1 MLDFKL
7 ALKSLQELKTTSVIT
22 YIDHYLIYAADY
34 LGDVTRKPNAQD
46 GLAGH
51 IKDTISSMIKIMC
64 YDQTI
69 VKVHSHRYYP
79 DGKSINLPELAL
91 AGYEIHWVESGI
103 SVNGTSPGFQ
113 WKIIRRDSM
122 KIVCAGSSQLR

>member
-7 ALKSLQELKTTSVIT
+7 ALKTLQELKTTSVIT

-103 SVNGTSPGFQ
+103 SVNGLTPDFQ
-113 WKIIRRDSM
+113 WKIVRKDSM
-122 KIVCAGSSQLR
+122 EAIS